1 MSRKQSGPDA
11 KWCYPSHHP
20 PPPTPTPRISRPPP
34 RRGMGRSHWES
45 VFLVRRFA
53 LPPLPHGTPR
63 SYQEDRTPKKNS
75 YRSRCLYA
83 RGGWCL
89 LSNWRV
95 TKLWYLQGHFGAR
108 NLAGDF
114 RGWEIA
120 GTASTAR
127 RDEGVTCLRKRWPS
141 TTQSP
146 EALGG
151 CGGETRWLSW
161 LHVKEL
167 RD

>member
-20 PPPTPTPRISRPPP
+20 PPPPQESADCHP
-34 RRGMGRSHWES
+34 GEEWEGVTGS
-45 VFLVRRFA
+45 QCSWWGGSPFPHFLMA
-53 LPPLPHGTPR
+53 LPALTKEIGLQRKTHTGRGACMQEEAGVYSPTGELP
-63 SYQEDRTPKKNS
+63 S
-75 YRSRCLYA
+75 
-83 RGGWCL
+83 
-89 LSNWRV
+89 
-95 TKLWYLQGHFGAR
+95 LWYLQGHFGAS